1 MSKKSN
7 ARLLN
12 ALKKRPFHD
21 WNGHRYFTDG
31 NICKLNE
38 KGQVV
43 VRYTKGDTDWITARM
58 ALSEAAKKARETPVV
73 PPPTPLSD
81 EAELRLKAM
90 VNGHTPSQQRA
101 IDSHRKAFREMA
113 AKLAKNVSAAIAE
126 PSTPPSP
133 GG

>member
-31 NICKLNE
+31 NICALDKN
-38 KGQVV
+38 GQVV
-43 VRYTKGDTDWITARM
+43 VRYTKGDTDWITARI
-58 ALSEAAKKARETPVV
+58 ALSEAAKKARETPVDV
-73 PPPTPLSD
+73 RAECMKPSTEKEIPPGITESRPISPAR
-81 EAELRLKAM
+81 ENLRDIGKKL
-90 VNGHTPSQQRA
+90 
-101 IDSHRKAFREMA
+101 A
-113 AKLAKNVSAAIAE
+113 AKATSIAE